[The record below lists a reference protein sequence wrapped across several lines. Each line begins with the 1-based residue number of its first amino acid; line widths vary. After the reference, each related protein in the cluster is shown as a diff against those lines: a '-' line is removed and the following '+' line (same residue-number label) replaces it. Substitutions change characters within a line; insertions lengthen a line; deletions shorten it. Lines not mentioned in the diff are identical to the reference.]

1 MRRCPRQRQPLP
13 LTSRLLPQPPAP
25 VPLLPRGSRH
35 AGQPAEAQL
44 QQSSVRPGRRSEAT
58 RRGAQAE
65 LPGAR
70 APAHRL
76 AAAAGATHQRLLPR
90 RQRRAPDLSA
100 LAPAARPCE
109 HKELG
114 VNERPIRDGQPRLH
128 LPLTGQEAS
137 VQLSSARHA
146 RPPLP
151 HIGHVAASEGREGCL
166 GQPLLPRGRHAQK

>member
-1 MRRCPRQRQPLP
+1 M
-13 LTSRLLPQPPAP
+13 
-25 VPLLPRGSRH
+25 G
-35 AGQPAEAQL
+35 
-44 QQSSVRPGRRSEAT
+44 
-58 RRGAQAE
+58 E
-65 LPGAR
+65 LSDRFADLMAR
-70 APAHRL
+70 MAKSDA
-76 AAAAGATHQRLLPR
+76 
-90 RQRRAPDLSA
+90 D

-151 HIGHVAASEGREGCL
+151 HIGHLAASEGREGSH
-166 GQPLLPRGRHAQK
+166 GQPHHPRRRHAQK